1 MGFSFKKLLAGGITA
16 AAVAATIV
24 TTSISASNANRI
36 TVSPSKTSV
45 NPGETVD
52 VMVGYEPGSDGI
64 AAFTVDLRYDSSR
77 LEVYEPTSDELDG
90 KYNVGTK
97 FNYVSFNY
105 TYGDG
110 IVRITGYNSTN
121 LKTKSNL
128 ALVTFKVKKD
138 ATDSFGFWIDTD
150 TVTTID
156 GDGSLKDAACTVPTK
171 TSVVKV
177 SVKSAAAQTTTT
189 KTTTAKT
196 TAKAAAATTTKVVN
210 EPAVPAT
217 TSTTPAAP
225 AQTTTA
231 AAPEASV
238 QTTTAAVPETS
249 VQTTEAASEA
259 PVQTTTT
266 GSETEPVPEEPVF
279 SYKYEG
285 TGDFE
290 ETDEANYSFR
300 LKDFVSDFSKAYN
313 IKISVSASA
322 GLNGAIGFN
331 DADGTWTSESF
342 RFSEAG
348 SDQWTVTNITLDE
361 NDDMIFV
368 PIYYMANGAE
378 FKINSITVEEYSTVD
393 MEGDTGTNDV
403 YQPSDETENDVNNVE
418 DETDP
423 SGETPDNAPETPTD
437 DELPKGDAA
446 PDTGGIPVAVL
457 VALPFV
463 MVGMAIVSVVKIRR
477 KIK

>member
-24 TTSISASNANRI
+24 TTSISASNANKI

-64 AAFTVDLRYDSSR
+64 AAFTVDLRYDSSK

-110 IVRITGYNSTN
+110 IVRITGYNATN

-138 ATDSFGFWIDTD
+138 ATDSFGFWVDTD

-156 GDGSLKDAACTVPTK
+156 GDGSLKDSACTVPTK
-171 TSVVKV
+171 SSVVKV

-196 TAKAAAATTTKVVN
+196 TTKAPAATTTKAVN
-210 EPAVPAT
+210 EPVAPVT
-217 TSTTPAAP
+217 TTTTPA
-225 AQTTTA
+225 
-231 AAPEASV
+231 
-238 QTTTAAVPETS
+238 
-249 VQTTEAASEA
+249 A

-266 GSETEPVPEEPVF
+266 TTPAVSVQTTTTTPAAPVQTTTTSEESEPVPEEPIF

-300 LKDFVSDFSKAYN
+300 LRDFVSDFSKAYN
-313 IKISVSASA
+313 IKINVSASA

-331 DADGTWTSESF
+331 DTAGVWTSENF
-342 RFSEAG
+342 RFIEAG

-368 PIYYMANGAE
+368 PIYYMANGTE
-378 FKINSITVEEYSTVD
+378 FTINSIIVEEYSTVD

-403 YQPSDETENDVNNVE
+403 YQPSDETENDENNIE
-418 DETDP
+418 D
-423 SGETPDNAPETPTD
+423 DNEIDIGTVDDDVPINTEDNTAD

-463 MVGMAIVSVVKIRR
+463 MVGMTIASVIKVRR